1 MERPFGV
8 IFYAKRKEVTT
19 HPTSE
24 KAYTSIAE
32 MWLGDGSRYS
42 EIRVLNGL
50 SSDTILPGQELKL
63 PKES

>member
-19 HPTSE
+19 YPTSE
-24 KAYTSIAE
+24 NVYTRIAE